1 MLLVLGLGQS
11 EGKSGTLRMVYGIIW
26 HTSMGM
32 GLESGVLAWGERR
45 KVNEGPIAIEETVTS
60 KH

>member
-1 MLLVLGLGQS
+1 MD
-11 EGKSGTLRMVYGIIW
+11 
-26 HTSMGM
+26 M

>member
-1 MLLVLGLGQS
+1 
-11 EGKSGTLRMVYGIIW
+11 MVYGIICY
-26 HTSMGM
+26 TSMGM
-32 GLESGVLAWGERR
+32 GLESGVGVLARDERR

>member
-1 MLLVLGLGQS
+1 MEYV
-11 EGKSGTLRMVYGIIW
+11 IICY
-26 HTSMGM
+26 TSMGMGM